1 MLAPLGHARRTEPLK
16 KTTLRLPLQSK
27 CSGVCNLPL
36 CLTLELELT
45 LELDL
50 EAIVL
55 YQGHRLDTYQTDIQ
69 TLHETSDAKRDFSV
83 VLLRR

>member
-1 MLAPLGHARRTEPLK
+1 VLAPLGHARRTEPLK

-36 CLTLELELT
+36 CLTLEPELT

-55 YQGHRLDTYQTDIQ
+55 YQGHRLDVQ
-69 TLHETSDAKRDFSV
+69 TLHKTSDAKRDFSV